1 MSISR
6 SRAYGVDTGPLLLA
20 QVRHYTNWLS
30 CMVNTPKPRSDRLW
44 WEIGQL
50 PGANGVA
57 EFFLQVR
64 VAFSDVRFRG
74 CSISLCLAGLGL
86 MILAAW
92 PAKLLFEDSG
102 RVEMNTVL

>member
-1 MSISR
+1 
-6 SRAYGVDTGPLLLA
+6 
-20 QVRHYTNWLS
+20 
-30 CMVNTPKPRSDRLW
+30 MVNTPKPRPDRLW

-57 EFFLQVR
+57 EFSLQVR

-102 RVEMNTVL
+102 RVEMTTVL